1 MEFTSLDFSGDST
14 LYIATNNGKVSAWDT
29 RHNTCFMHWEADNSE
44 IGMCPLYVKLFLPWD
59 FDSYRYCKKIKLYCK
74 KRSLKILCCVPVIS
88 SNLHDCILNI
98 CNILVIFI
106 LYVFPSCRYC
116 YL

>member
-59 FDSYRYCKKIKLYCK
+59 FDSYRYCKKYKTLLQEKKSQDSLLCTVNLQQITRLYFK
-74 KRSLKILCCVPVIS
+74 
-88 SNLHDCILNI
+88 
-98 CNILVIFI
+98 
-106 LYVFPSCRYC
+106 